1 MTVKGKTNHHNI
13 KFLKGY
19 GFSIRVKDS
28 KIVLKN
34 TADPFK
40 EPEIEEW
47 YVNNMPYEKI
57 VMSGKGYISTEA
69 LSLLSEHNRNLIL
82 VDTYGRATTYLNPVT
97 ESLTNTRYRIGQYD
111 TFRDPVKSSYLSRQI
126 VKAKLD
132 SQINF
137 LKSTNKPE
145 LNEGISQIHS
155 LRDQIENSV
164 PISIEIKYQKLVR
177 SRKL

>member
-1 MTVKGKTNHHNI
+1 MTLKNHKNHYNV

-19 GFSIRVKDS
+19 GFSISVKDS

-34 TADPFK
+34 TSDPFK

-69 LSLLSEHNRNLIL
+69 LGLLSQHNRNLIL
-82 VDTYGRATTYLNPVT
+82 LDTYGKPISYLNPVM
-97 ESLTNTRYRIGQYD
+97 ESLTATRYRIGQYD
-111 TFRDPVKSSYLSRQI
+111 TFRNPEKREYLSRQI

-137 LKSTNKPE
+137 LSSVNKSE
-145 LNEGISQIHS
+145 LQEGISQIQS
-155 LRDQIENSV
+155 IRNQIDENSCL
-164 PISIEIKYQKLVR
+164 SQ
-177 SRKL
+177 